1 MDRGILTTTY
11 SKRLNDASQ
20 EDLLAYLRKFYAG
33 EPFVQVVDALPS
45 TKDVI
50 HTNRCHL
57 TVRVVGSRVTTISA
71 IDNLIKGA
79 AGAAVQNFNVICGFD
94 ETTALL

>member
-1 MDRGILTTTY
+1 MSRARPHERSY
-11 SKRLNDASQ
+11 EK
-20 EDLLAYLRKFYAG
+20 YF
-33 EPFVQVVDALPS
+33 VDALPS
-45 TKDVI
+45 TKNVI

-57 TVRVVGSRVTTISA
+57 TARVVGSRVTTISA

-94 ETTALL
+94 ETTALLNDRAAVSQSPFPLFF